1 MAWPDKV
8 SVFHK
13 LRKIPKEG
21 ESSFVLDAMILSE
34 REQRPAAR
42 CLEDIVVYD
51 YRVGKKIALRP
62 FMLDGFETIYRE
74 QEEAREKNTR
84 RVLQILDDVRQM
96 EKDSWDRADAKEDLG
111 GRT

>member
-1 MAWPDKV
+1 MTWPDKV

-13 LRKIPKEG
+13 LRKMPKPG

-51 YRVGKKIALRP
+51 YRVGNKIPLRP
-62 FMLDGFETIYRE
+62 FMLKAFEALYRQQVE
-74 QEEAREKNTR
+74 TKEKNTR
-84 RVLQILDDVRQM
+84 RVLKILEDVRQL
-96 EKDSWDRADAKEDLG
+96 EKDTWDRADAREDLG
-111 GRT
+111 ET